1 MYDRER
7 ARTRARLQ
15 ISSLRAEASSASEAS
30 GTKMHRHTE
39 DHPTRNEDEYF
50 ARESAQLIKEMRSL
64 LDEQRR
70 EVDRR
75 EHLMKC
81 PKCGGDLKERDF
93 EDVKVDVCPECHG
106 IWLDQGEIGLIRH
119 IHESR
124 GPFSRIM
131 SDILEIF
138 HHPKTGEP
146 SSPTSSSG

>member
-1 MYDRER
+1 
-7 ARTRARLQ
+7 
-15 ISSLRAEASSASEAS
+15 
-30 GTKMHRHTE
+30 MHRHTE

-75 EHLMKC
+75 EHFMKC

-93 EDVKVDVCPECHG
+93 EDVKVDVCPDCHG
-106 IWLDQGEIGLIRH
+106 IWLDQGEIGLMRH

-124 GPFSRIM
+124 GPFSRLM

-138 HHPKTGEP
+138 HQRIFTDLPAKGLVTDIECEARDRAQLDKLLAALRARGYAVSQVELN
-146 SSPTSSSG
+146 